1 MPIVIGKFVIGKPPS
16 APRARATDSQC
27 KRPRGLFGRFI
38 LWNMNSRHSRVT
50 DWGLS
55 HITIRPADVVLDV
68 GCGGGRTVAKL
79 AGVAAEGKVYG
90 VDFSAESVAMAR
102 KMNRQA
108 ISAGRV
114 DIREASV
121 SHLPFADGTFDVVTA
136 VETHF
141 WWPDLQNDVRE
152 VFRVVKPGGTVAIIA
167 EIYRGA
173 KTATAHIAEK
183 YIPLSGMKLLTADEH
198 RDLLQRAG
206 FADVQIF
213 TEKSWICATGKKTS

>member
-16 APRARATDSQC
+16 APRARTTDSQC

>member
-1 MPIVIGKFVIGKPPS
+1 
-16 APRARATDSQC
+16 
-27 KRPRGLFGRFI
+27 
-38 LWNMNSRHSRVT
+38 
-50 DWGLS
+50 
-55 HITIRPADVVLDV
+55 
-68 GCGGGRTVAKL
+68 
-79 AGVAAEGKVYG
+79 
-90 VDFSAESVAMAR
+90 
-102 KMNRQA
+102 
-108 ISAGRV
+108 
-114 DIREASV
+114 REASV

>member
-198 RDLLQRAG
+198 RELLQRAG